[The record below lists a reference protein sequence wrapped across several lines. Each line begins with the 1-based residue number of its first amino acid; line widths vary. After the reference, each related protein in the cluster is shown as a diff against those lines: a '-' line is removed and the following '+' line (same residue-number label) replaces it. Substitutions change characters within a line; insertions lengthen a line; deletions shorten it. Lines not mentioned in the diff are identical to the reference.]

1 MKLAIWFLKLPILLG
16 GKNFARKALVDLS
29 QVVMHPEDNKC
40 NQALTLSANEKGN
53 RRRQI
58 ASMETPLGLAYQK
71 RTERSRF
78 VSSKGVSPNWDYC
91 TVNMSAGLSSKLL
104 ASTVGR
110 AMLEAIPWTIR
121 VTKSQRIF
129 LWSPPPPAMFVRF
142 LLSLHICSW
151 TLCFSLRRRKVLSIL
166 GWGSYKIGLR
176 INQNNSCKHYHEH

>member
-1 MKLAIWFLKLPILLG
+1 MRQIFKSLPGFVEHLLIFLHEVGDLISQASCFAR

-29 QVVMHPEDNKC
+29 QVVIHLEDNEC

-71 RTERSRF
+71 RTERCRF

-110 AMLEAIPWTIR
+110 AMLEAIP
-121 VTKSQRIF
+121 
-129 LWSPPPPAMFVRF
+129 
-142 LLSLHICSW
+142 
-151 TLCFSLRRRKVLSIL
+151 
-166 GWGSYKIGLR
+166 
-176 INQNNSCKHYHEH
+176 